1 MVRLSVYQ
9 MIGSMITKISIP
21 RGVSLAGSIV
31 HEITRL
37 VAAGKIKPGDK
48 FPPEA
53 ELAAQMGIGRS
64 SIREAFRVFQMLG
77 VTEAKPG
84 RGTVLINTAPLFAL
98 IDWSE
103 FTSADLLNDIVEAR
117 LALEPL
123 IAAMAAKRADAA
135 GIRGIEETIEAS
147 RRAIGNEAAS
157 IQAALD
163 FHTAVAAAAGN
174 QTLLLTTRLLRSLY
188 FEFDAL
194 LASPSRELCDPA
206 RRSRRHP
213 HRDPQSRSEGRRRR
227 QREPHATRF
236 QDRSGL
242 SAKSRTS
249 SRRTKNALV
258 PRRQRVALARP
269 EAAPAPVMTTLP
281 LRRRRAWRRPGFQR
295 YRAPVAA
302 ALSRRRGASPS
313 CSRRRA

>member
-188 FEFDAL
+188 FESTRF
-194 LASPSRELCDPA
+194 
-206 RRSRRHP
+206 SRRHLENYVTLLAD
-213 HRDPQSRSEGRRRR
+213 HEDILTAIRNRDPKAAAAASENHMRHG
-227 QREPHATRF
+227 F
-236 QDRSGL
+236 KIVLDSGQIEDVVKKDKER
-242 SAKSRTS
+242 ARPAPPT
-249 SRRTKNALV
+249 RRTRK
-258 PRRQRVALARP
+258 
-269 EAAPAPVMTTLP
+269 T
-281 LRRRRAWRRPGFQR
+281 
-295 YRAPVAA
+295 
-302 ALSRRRGASPS
+302 
-313 CSRRRA
+313 